1 VTDPRPDVALR
12 GEAMRH
18 VQRLAASWQPLAD
31 LSFSD
36 LLLLAPVERGSSRF
50 VIMAQVRP
58 TTGQTAYPTDLVGS
72 VVDEASR
79 PLLTRALCDGEIVEG
94 EVLLLGSSERA
105 HVQYIPVRSGG
116 SVVAVV
122 VRETRLTLGR
132 RIGELEHHYIS
143 LFESFAHMIAEGTFP
158 FRQDDDQFEDA
169 PRVGDGVIVLEP
181 DLRVRFASPN
191 AVSSMHRMGIH
202 SYASGVQLVDVG
214 FDQHAAAAAVV
225 TRAPVT
231 EEIEHGDMSL
241 LVRAIPFLDGEEIA
255 GVIVLARDV
264 TDLRRR
270 DRMLLSK
277 DATIREIH
285 HRVKNNLQTIA
296 ALLRLQGR
304 RLESGEARAALEE
317 SERRIRAIAIVHET
331 LSRGVADVVRFDDI
345 LQPLVKVVQ
354 ETVATPDTDLSFEVL
369 GDAGLLPG
377 DVATPLAVVLNELM
391 QNAADHAFPPVDG
404 KASGHVSVRV
414 ASDGGVVE
422 VDVVDDGVGLPPD
435 FTVEGSSGLGLSIV
449 QALVTTELGG
459 SIELYGDDGTRV
471 HLTIPLDKTGP
482 ITL

>member
-1 VTDPRPDVALR
+1 MTEEVRNEPSLR
-12 GEAMRH
+12 GDALRH

-36 LLLLAPVERGSSRF
+36 LLLLAPLERDPTRF
-50 VIMAQVRP
+50 LIVAQVRP

-72 VVDEASR
+72 IIDEGAR
-79 PLLTRALCDGEIVEG
+79 PLVLQAWSRSTIMEG
-94 EVLLLGSSERA
+94 DALLLGSVERV
-105 HVQYIPVRSGG
+105 HVQCIPVCREGQ
-116 SVVAVV
+116 VVAVM

-143 LFESFAHMIAEGTFP
+143 LFDRFAHMVAEGSFP
-158 FRQDDDQFEDA
+158 FPQADDAYEDA
-169 PRVGDGVIVLEP
+169 PRVGDGVIVLDP

-191 AVSSMHRMGIH
+191 AVSSMHRMGIQ
-202 SYASGVQLVDVG
+202 SYASGIQLVDMS
-214 FDQHAAAAAVV
+214 FDQHAAEVAVA

-231 EEIEHGDMSL
+231 EEIEHGDTTL
-241 LVRAIPFLDGEEIA
+241 LVRAIPFLDGDEIA
-255 GVIVLARDV
+255 GIVVFARDV

-270 DRMLLSK
+270 DRMLMSK

-331 LSRGVADVVRFDDI
+331 LSRGGTDVVRFDDI
-345 LQPLVKVVQ
+345 LQPLVRIVQ
-354 ETVATPDTDLSFEVL
+354 ETVATPDTDLRFEVV

-391 QNAADHAFPPVDG
+391 QNAADHAYPPG
-404 KASGHVSVRV
+404 AYPPGARRSGCVSVRL
-414 ASDGGVVE
+414 AREDGAVE
-422 VDVVDDGVGLPPD
+422 VDVIDDGVGLPPG
-435 FTVEGSSGLGLSIV
+435 FTLERSPGLGLSIV

-459 SIELYGDDGTRV
+459 SIELSGDDGTRV
-471 HLTIPLDKTGP
+471 HLVIPVG
-482 ITL
+482 

>member
-1 VTDPRPDVALR
+1 MTATSLR
-12 GEAMRH
+12 GEALGH

-31 LSFSD
+31 LCFSD
-36 LLLLAPVERGSSRF
+36 LLLLAPLEGDPSRF
-50 VIMAQVRP
+50 VIVAQVRP
-58 TTGQTAYPTDLVGS
+58 TTGQTVYPTDLVDS
-72 VVDEASR
+72 IIDEGAL
-79 PLLTRALCDGEIVEG
+79 PLVARAWSEGEIVEG
-94 EVLLLGSSERA
+94 DALLLGSIERA
-105 HVQYIPVRSGG
+105 HVQYIPVRSGDD
-116 SVVAVV
+116 VVAVV

-132 RIGELEHHYIS
+132 RIGELEHHYMS
-143 LFESFAHMIAEGTFP
+143 LFDRFAHMIAEGSFP
-158 FRQDDDQFEDA
+158 FRQDDDEFEDA
-169 PRVGDGVIVLEP
+169 PRVGDGVIVLDP

-191 AVSSMHRMGIH
+191 AVSSMHRMGLH
-202 SYASGVQLVDVG
+202 SYASGVQLIDVG
-214 FDQHAAAAAVV
+214 FDQHAAEVAIRA
-225 TRAPVT
+225 RAPVT
-231 EEIEHGDMSL
+231 EEIEHGDTSL
-241 LVRAIPFLDGEEIA
+241 LVRAIPFLDGDEIA
-255 GVIVLARDV
+255 GVVVLARDV

-345 LQPLVKVVQ
+345 LQPLVRVVQ
-354 ETVATPDTDLSFEVL
+354 ETVSTPDTDLRFEVV
-369 GDAGLLPG
+369 GDAGFLPG

-404 KASGHVSVRV
+404 YSERRIGNVSVRV
-414 ASDGGVVE
+414 ARDDGILE

-435 FTVEGSSGLGLSIV
+435 FTIERSSGLGLSIV

-459 SIELYGDDGTRV
+459 SIELSGEHGTRV
-471 HLTIPLDKTGP
+471 HLTIPLQP
-482 ITL
+482 P